1 MKEVPSSKTAQ
12 HIDWPVA
19 YAVFLRPLKY
29 MHDTTASF
37 HALCPWPCTGILPPT
52 VCVNSLKTHP
62 HAWYIQSVST
72 TLAQTSGVSS
82 PHQNKKKSS
91 YQYIYICP
99 QTLNFR
105 GTASTFALVIV
116 MINAQYCFQKPIES
130 SQLVSLSIIRARC
143 HTTKAPRTTQIK

>member
-1 MKEVPSSKTAQ
+1 M
-12 HIDWPVA
+12 I
-19 YAVFLRPLKY
+19 
-29 MHDTTASF
+29 M
-37 HALCPWPCTGILPPT
+37 PPT

-82 PHQNKKKSS
+82 PHQNKKKKVH
-91 YQYIYICP
+91 INICP

-116 MINAQYCFQKPIES
+116 MINAQYCLQIPIES
-130 SQLVSLSIIRARC
+130 SQLVKLVDNKGTLS
-143 HTTKAPRTTQIK
+143 HDEDPHSNTK